1 MRQSKDN
8 FDRLKLD
15 CLQKVDLLAAARCN
29 MFSHALTLYHQALI
43 QHARRAHR
51 AFGSVANDI
60 KGNKYYTSIVVN
72 LGDNVILS
80 VSNLKS

>member
-1 MRQSKDN
+1 MRQSKAN

-29 MFSHALTLYHQALI
+29 MFSHALTLYQQSLI

-51 AFGSVANDI
+51 AFGAVAKDI
-60 KGNKYYTSIVVN
+60 KGKCQQT
-72 LGDNVILS
+72 
-80 VSNLKS
+80 